1 MESEEKPA
9 CEYKIETS
17 EKKKR
22 SWTKLE
28 LAQSEMSYFQD
39 CCVKR
44 KALESDAFDRS
55 TYFASNLQGV

>member
-9 CEYKIETS
+9 CENKIAARKKKVGLKIELT
-17 EKKKR
+17 
-22 SWTKLE
+22 
-28 LAQSEMSYFQD
+28 QGEMSYFQD

-55 TYFASNLQGV
+55 TYFAYNLQGV